1 MRRIVF
7 AGLALAALALPAAAA
22 DDPMAESTEAWLARS
37 DALPVMAP
45 PGPLLTPLDGG
56 WDFRVTAYAYIPK
69 SNIDAELGGASG
81 HLTGDFGDAV
91 TTGVRVEAVGNRFGI
106 LLELEAQDLESK
118 EGSSD
123 YTFRDSRADLGAI
136 FRVVGPREGRLF
148 KLDIFGGVRYHST
161 TQDSGSDD
169 SDSWWSPMV
178 GAEAR
183 IPFIVGDILVRMSA
197 AGFGA
202 GPTSLDFTGSAALE
216 FLIGPV
222 FAQVGLM
229 YRSIDF
235 STSTGGGYSLDA
247 QSWGPFIAFGVDF

>member
-1 MRRIVF
+1 MRRILF

-22 DDPMAESTEAWLARS
+22 DDPMAESTEAWLARP
-37 DALPVMAP
+37 DALPLVAP

-56 WDFRVTAYAYIPK
+56 WDFRVTAYAYVPK
-69 SNIDAELGGASG
+69 SEINAELGGTSG
-81 HLTGDFGDAV
+81 HLTGDLGDSV

-106 LLELEAQDLESK
+106 LLELEGQDIESN

-148 KLDIFGGVRYHST
+148 KLDLFGGLRYHST
-161 TQDSGSDD
+161 KQDSGSSDT
-169 SDSWWSPMV
+169 DSWWAPMV

-197 AGFGA
+197 AGFGTGQA
-202 GPTSLDFTGSAALE
+202 TMDFTASAGLE

-229 YRSIDF
+229 YRDIDF
-235 STSTGGGYSLDA
+235 SSSVGGGYSVDA